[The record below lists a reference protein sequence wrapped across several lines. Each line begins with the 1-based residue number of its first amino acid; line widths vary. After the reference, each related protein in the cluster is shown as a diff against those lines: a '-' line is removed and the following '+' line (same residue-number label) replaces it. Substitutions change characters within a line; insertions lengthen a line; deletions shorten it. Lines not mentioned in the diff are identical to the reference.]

1 MPDSRRLRRDRER
14 APLDLLLTW
23 AHIRGHR
30 NEQGEWEQVRLNS
43 TVWARRVDQD
53 TERDRVLA
61 PEGELADDKRVY
73 ILRFNGEIAIGDH
86 LIDGT
91 SAAIIQTIEPLAR
104 RRWLMVTCVEL
115 DGAPVAAVAG

>member
-1 MPDSRRLRRDRER
+1 MPDSRRLRRDRDR

-30 NEQGEWEQVRLNS
+30 NAEGEWQQVRLTS
-43 TVWARRVDQD
+43 TVWASRVDQD

-61 PEGELADDKRVY
+61 PEGEFANDKRSY
-73 ILRFNGEIAIGDH
+73 RLRFNGEIAIGDH
-86 LIDGT
+86 LVDGT
-91 SAAIIQTIEPLAR
+91 STLIIETIEPLAR

-115 DGAPVAAVAG
+115 DCAPVAAVAG